1 MMKKLK
7 TLVALVEQAKES
19 GCEVLKESDIYLLT
33 GAYQEEYDRLCDLED
48 LVGEESENYIPIERH
63 DLGGAFWMQA
73 GCDGIF
79 YLGMTMEEVYE
90 TLSGDGVIDQYAH
103 LFGNKTLGK
112 KELDYLAT
120 IEAD

>member
-1 MMKKLK
+1 MKKFK
-7 TLVALVEQAKES
+7 TLIALVEAAKKS
-19 GCEVLKESDIYLLT
+19 GCEVLNELDIYLLT

-48 LVGEESENYIPIERH
+48 LVGEESEDYTPIKRH
-63 DLGGAFWMQA
+63 DLEGAFWMQA

-79 YLGMTMEEVYE
+79 YLGMNMEEVYE
-90 TLSGDGVIDQYAH
+90 TLSEDSVIDQYVH
-103 LFGNKTLGK
+103 LFGSKTLSK